1 MPRLRLKFPDNGQS
15 VPHIDYSMLLIG
27 LLTLIGVLLQFQ
39 QITEEVNYWT
49 NRVERL
55 EKQQQQK
62 KTAPRT
68 RGTPRIKE
76 FSQEIRKEIIQANA
90 ILDQINLPWETLF
103 DSIEN
108 AATEEIALLSL
119 QPIVSNRTLRISGE
133 AKNMSELLDFVEALE
148 RELTF
153 ENVHLLNYKIKQDN
167 PHRPIVFLL
176 TAAWIQAS

>member
-1 MPRLRLKFPDNGQS
+1 MPRLRLKFPDHGQS
-15 VPHIDYSMLLIG
+15 VPRIDFTALLIG
-27 LLTLIGVLLQFQ
+27 LLVLVGVILQFR
-39 QITEEVNYWT
+39 QITEEVNHWT

-55 EKQQQQK
+55 EKQQQK

-68 RGTPRIKE
+68 RGTPRVKE

-90 ILDQINLPWETLF
+90 ILDQINLPWEALF
-103 DSIEN
+103 DSIEQ

-119 QPIVSNRTLRISGE
+119 QPTVPNRTLRISGE

-176 TAAWIQAS
+176 TAVWIQVS

>member
-1 MPRLRLKFPDNGQS
+1 MPRLKLKFPDHGQS
-15 VPHIDYSMLLIG
+15 VPHIDFTALLIG
-27 LLTLIGVLLQFQ
+27 LLVLAGVLLQFR

-62 KTAPRT
+62 TAPRT
-68 RGTPRIKE
+68 RGTPRVKE

-90 ILDQINLPWETLF
+90 ILDQINLPWEALF
-103 DSIEN
+103 DSIEQ

-119 QPIVSNRTLRISGE
+119 QPTVPNQTLRISGE

-167 PHRPIVFLL
+167 PHRPIVFRL
-176 TAAWIQAS
+176 TAAWIQVS